1 MKNLVIACS
10 KSWFNKNT
18 KSDAFLKLP
27 ITFISVKEDLNLKLL
42 KDINPKYIFFPHW
55 SWKVEKS
62 IYQEYECVA
71 FHTAPLPYGR
81 GGSPIQ
87 NLIIRKHKKSPI
99 CALKMNHDIDAGPI
113 YAKREIS
120 LDGTL
125 RDIFKRLAGKIE
137 EMILKIYHEEPVPI
151 NQKGTIKLFSRLNY
165 SDNEI
170 KPSMSQEEIYDR
182 IRMVD
187 ADDYQKAFIKF
198 GKKKIFLK
206 NASLNKNQLKAD
218 VNISDN

>member
-10 KSWFNKNT
+10 KNWFKKHK
-18 KSDAFLKLP
+18 KSDEFLRLP
-27 ITFISVKEDLNLKLL
+27 ITYISIKEDLNLNFL

-55 SWKVEKS
+55 SWKVDKS
-62 IYQEYECVA
+62 IYQKYECVA

-87 NLIIRKHKKSPI
+87 NLIIRKYKKSPI
-99 CALKMNHDIDAGPI
+99 CALKMNEDIDSGPI
-113 YAKREIS
+113 YTKSEIC
-120 LDGTL
+120 LDGDL
-125 RDIFKRLAGKIE
+125 KDIFKRMAHKIE
-137 EMILKIYHEEPVPI
+137 EMIINICYEEPIPI
-151 NQKGTIKLFSRLNY
+151 NQEGPVKHFRRLNY

-170 KPSMSQEEIYDR
+170 KPFMSQKEIYDR

-198 GKKKIFLK
+198 GNKRIILSK
-206 NASLNKNQLKAD
+206 ASLNNNELKA
-218 VNISDN
+218 NIKISDN